1 MLQRTDETVTLCHGH
16 SSREAQV
23 DLEQTWKSMELEF
36 CYTHATFIYHST
48 KLLDFKN
55 ILKTGDIW
63 MNNEWQQQ
71 FSYICKNKNLE
82 SR

>member
-1 MLQRTDETVTLCHGH
+1 MLQRTDEAVTLCHGH

-48 KLLDFKN
+48 KLLDFK
-55 ILKTGDIW
+55 K
-63 MNNEWQQQ
+63 
-71 FSYICKNKNLE
+71 S
-82 SR
+82 